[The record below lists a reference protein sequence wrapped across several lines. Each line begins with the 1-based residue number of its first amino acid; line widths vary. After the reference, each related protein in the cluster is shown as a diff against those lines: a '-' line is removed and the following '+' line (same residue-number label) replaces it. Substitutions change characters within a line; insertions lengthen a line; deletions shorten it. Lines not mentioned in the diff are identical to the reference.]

1 MYILRILERALEKIN
16 GTSQWV
22 PISWVY
28 WPPDNQDSGK
38 TKKFVK
44 KFVWKFKCILFLQI
58 LSLETFRD
66 LKKPLQSIEILAVLV
81 PLDEHTADRKSKG
94 C

>member
-28 WPPDNQDSGK
+28 WPPDNQDLGK
-38 TKKFVK
+38 TKKFIK
-44 KFVWKFKCILFLQI
+44 KNCLKMYFFFTDFVFGNI
-58 LSLETFRD
+58 
-66 LKKPLQSIEILAVLV
+66 
-81 PLDEHTADRKSKG
+81 
-94 C
+94 